1 MCFSGLLFGCAT
13 YIIGEIIAKSNVN
26 IVNLMRPIQYFDF
39 CIATLSFDILSSSL
53 KLSGIIY
60 CHYIPY
66 PHIMSLY
73 SLSLGLSQFVQL
85 Y

>member
-1 MCFSGLLFGCAT
+1 MHFSGLRFGCAT
-13 YIIGEIIAKSNVN
+13 YIIGEKIAKSNVN

-53 KLSGIIY
+53 KLSYIVIILVILIL

-66 PHIMSLY
+66 H
-73 SLSLGLSQFVQL
+73 
-85 Y
+85 